1 MNPLIQNLL
10 YMININMYGA
20 SCVLHAE
27 RLSIILSLFLPVLFD
42 YGPVCAVM
50 CNLSSSLPYGKRQ
63 TRFVPSLLDV
73 SLKLCS

>member
-1 MNPLIQNLL
+1 MA

-27 RLSIILSLFLPVLFD
+27 WLSIILSLFLPVLFD
-42 YGPVCAVM
+42 YWTVCALM
-50 CNLSSSLPYGKRQ
+50 CNLSSSLLSDKRQ
-63 TRFVPSLLDV
+63 TRVVPSLLDV